1 MATAFVIS
9 KLNMCSFFIDEEQ
22 DEQDFPEE
30 DDSIAEAIP
39 NKADQ
44 NNPGSYWHHS
54 YFLIY
59 LVLFYEKY
67 ITR

>member
-1 MATAFVIS
+1 M
-9 KLNMCSFFIDEEQ
+9 FFFLSENDEEQ

-30 DDSIAEAIP
+30 DDSIADGIPKEA
-39 NKADQ
+39 DE
-44 NNPGSYWHHS
+44 NNPGSYRHHS

-67 ITR
+67 R